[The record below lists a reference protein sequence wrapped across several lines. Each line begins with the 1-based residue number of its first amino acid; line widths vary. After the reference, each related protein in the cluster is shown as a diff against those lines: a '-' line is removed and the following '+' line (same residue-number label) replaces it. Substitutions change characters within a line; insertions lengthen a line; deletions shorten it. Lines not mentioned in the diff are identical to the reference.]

1 LAGEL
6 HQLATFE
13 FGPPVGNY
21 VAPLLL
27 ERQSAKGRIVMADLP
42 KLNVVIANNFGH
54 LPMFIGAE
62 KGFFKNHGVD
72 ASFRV
77 VDTGTDMVN
86 ALHNGEAQVGDMST
100 TTYLKAVHAGNPF
113 QVIGLIMNDATD
125 DRCDTPLAI
134 VTRKGMGIDV
144 GKIGDLRG
152 KKVGLARGQTS
163 DEYFKMVLRRASVKY
178 EDVTIENIWSQF
190 GLAPALKEGQVD
202 AIVTKKGR
210 GIEAGKLSD
219 LKGKKIGLAR
229 GQTSDEYFKM
239 VLRRAKMK
247 YEDLTIE
254 NIWSQFGLAPA
265 LAEDKVDAVVSWE
278 PFVTQALTQVPE
290 SYLVIRGGQH
300 MSYVMV
306 AVAHGPTVEAQP
318 AVIRSIAA
326 GLAQSSHFTRKNPD
340 EAVEIFAKWVPGTDV
355 AVGKKSIKHI
365 SFDPRMSPNVLR
377 AFENAEDEVLMNT
390 LKGAPRLDVPSLFRP
405 QFMAEVQKE
414 HPEYFADLPALK

>member
-1 LAGEL
+1 
-6 HQLATFE
+6 
-13 FGPPVGNY
+13 
-21 VAPLLL
+21 
-27 ERQSAKGRIVMADLP
+27 MAELP
-42 KLNVVIANNFGH
+42 KLDVVIANNFGH

-62 KGFFKNHGVD
+62 KGFFKEHGVD

-113 QVIGLIMNDATD
+113 LVIGLIMNDATKD
-125 DRCDTPLAI
+125 NCDTPL
-134 VTRKGMGIDV
+134 
-144 GKIGDLRG
+144 
-152 KKVGLARGQTS
+152 
-163 DEYFKMVLRRASVKY
+163 
-178 EDVTIENIWSQF
+178 
-190 GLAPALKEGQVD
+190 

-210 GIEAGKLSD
+210 GIEAGNLGD

-247 YEDLTIE
+247 YEELTIE

-265 LAEDKVDAVVSWE
+265 LAEGKVDAIVSWE
-278 PFVTQALTQVPE
+278 PFVTQALTQVPD
-290 SYLVIRGGQH
+290 SFLVIRGGQH

-306 AVAHGPTVEAQP
+306 AVAHGPTVETKP
-318 AVIRSIAA
+318 AVIKSIAA
-326 GLAQSSHFTRKNPD
+326 GLAQSSYFTRKNPD

-377 AFENAEDEVLMNT
+377 AFENAEDEVLINT
-390 LKGAPRLDVPSLFRP
+390 LPGAPRLDVPKLFRP
-405 QFMAEVQKE
+405 EFMQQIEKE
-414 HPEYFADLPALK
+414 HPEYFADLPKLA